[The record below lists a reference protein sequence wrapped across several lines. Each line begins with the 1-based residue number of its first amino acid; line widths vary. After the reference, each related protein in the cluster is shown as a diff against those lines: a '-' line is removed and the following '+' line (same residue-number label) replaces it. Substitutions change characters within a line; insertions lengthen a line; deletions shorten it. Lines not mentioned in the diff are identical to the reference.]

1 VPKGIINSIL
11 YSVLFGYIMV
21 CSFVLAM
28 GDPAVAAK
36 DGSNVFFNLLA
47 GLPVPSVLKDALEV
61 LIVIANYLCSRACV
75 TSTSRMIFAFS
86 RDGGVPFISPL
97 LRKVSPTY
105 RTPVGGIW
113 ATVILA
119 IAATLYSSAYNALA
133 AGSAVFLYISYA
145 MPVAA
150 GLYAESKGWLPTGPF
165 KLGLWS
171 KPLAIITCVGVVGV
185 TWIGLQ
191 PPNDI
196 VINYAIGILVL
207 LLVAWFAFERR
218 RFPGPPISAADIAK
232 RHDEILAEEQAV
244 GETAQAGL

>member
-1 VPKGIINSIL
+1 
-11 YSVLFGYIMV
+11 
-21 CSFVLAM
+21 
-28 GDPAVAAK
+28 
-36 DGSNVFFNLLA
+36 
-47 GLPVPSVLKDALEV
+47 
-61 LIVIANYLCSRACV
+61 
-75 TSTSRMIFAFS
+75 
-86 RDGGVPFISPL
+86 
-97 LRKVSPTY
+97 
-105 RTPVGGIW
+105 
-113 ATVILA
+113 VILA

-150 GLYAESKGWLPTGPF
+150 GLYAESKGWLPSGPF
-165 KLGLWS
+165 KLGVWS

-196 VINYAIGILVL
+196 VINYAIAIFVL
-207 LLVAWFAFERR
+207 LLVGWFVLERK

-244 GETAQAGL
+244 GETAQARL